1 MNRIYKLKF
10 NRKSASLIAVSEL
23 ANNTIATINSSSIAN
38 SNSVHKV
45 FVVNFLTLALTS
57 VTLASPQG
65 AQVVVGQATIET
77 KDNLTTITN
86 TPNSVINWQSFNI
99 GKDEIVKFVQQNSN
113 SAVLNRVVGNDI
125 SQILGSLQ
133 SNGKVFL
140 VNPNGILFGKNATVN
155 VQSLIASTLDI
166 SNDQFA
172 SGKLSFEQKKQATI
186 ASVLNQGL
194 VKVNDDGTLALIGG
208 NVENNGVLE
217 ARDGSVFLLAG
228 NTISIADLNNN
239 DISFKVTATNKA
251 INLGTILAKKV
262 TMLGNRVAHGDAG
275 DLRDLFLDTINT
287 DSQASSAQINAKG
300 EVLLFAGSEADAM
313 QSTNQSN
320 SQVIGTRN
328 GLVLVNATIDVSNK
342 SGTAGKVTVLGDTV
356 VLDNHSNINTTGDI
370 AGSVNIGG
378 DLNGKGSIKLSK
390 ATVLEKNQ
398 VINSSGTSKSG
409 NVIVWGDYLD
419 VDGTLDASS
428 ENGTAGLVE
437 TSAIDFDF
445 RSSLVV
451 KTKSKTGKSGEWLL
465 DPGELFITD
474 EDDTT
479 LNGYKNDNNK
489 MFLVKDTTF
498 GSNGCVTVTTRK
510 FISWQVI
517 DKQLG
522 TNNNVTLKSSG
533 HIEVSDSGKEVTL
546 SNASASKTL
555 IFNTPKISGS
565 VATFNATG
573 LNLEFGN
580 TYNNQTAHQQY
591 LTLANTTLTN
601 IAFTGN
607 TTSNVRFINATLS
620 NITSTA
626 KTKQPTVTLSLDNS
640 SILHNIDYT
649 SSNISQFEINNTVS
663 VGGSWNGRLTLLQL
677 NNAVLNVSNGIV
689 WTDNPIASS
698 NLIYKIQGQG
708 SPNRINAPNVSFII
722 PGEKAKKDQ
731 QIQIENIV
739 VNVTDKAIFGNTQVD
754 GKDNFSSLTID
765 YQNKLNNV
773 TIYGKE
779 VVINYTDKPLS
790 SDNLFICATNN
801 ATLAGKIK
809 STYDHLNIT
818 ASYIYISQRPTINW

>member
-172 SGKLSFEQKKQATI
+172 SGKLSFEQQKQATI

-390 ATVLEKNQ
+390 ATVLEKSQ

-419 VDGTLDASS
+419 VDGTIDASS

-465 DPGELFITD
+465 DPGELFVTD
-474 EDDTT
+474 ESDAETF
-479 LNGYKNDNNK
+479 GYANTNNK
-489 MFLVKDTTF
+489 NFLIKESSF
-498 GSNGCVTVTTRK
+498 SNGCVSVSTRK
-510 FISWQVI
+510 FVSWQLI
-517 DKQLG
+517 DKHLG
-522 TNNNVTLKSSG
+522 NNDNVTLKSSG
-533 HIEVSDSGKEVTL
+533 HIQLTDSGQKEVTL
-546 SNASASKTL
+546 ANASASKSL
-555 IFNTPKISGS
+555 IFNTPRVSGS
-565 VATFNATG
+565 VGTFNATG
-573 LNLEFGN
+573 LNLEFDN
-580 TYNNQTAHQQY
+580 TYSNQTFHQTA
-591 LTLANTTLTN
+591 LVLANTTLTN
-601 IAFTGN
+601 ITFKGN
-607 TTSNVRFINATLS
+607 TTTNLKFINATLG

-626 KTKQPTVTLSLDNS
+626 ITKKSTFTLSLDNS
-640 SILHNIDYT
+640 NILHNIDYT
-649 SSNISQFEINNTVS
+649 SSNISQFEINNTVN
-663 VGGSWNGRLTLLQL
+663 VGGYWKGQLTDLKL
-677 NNAVLNVSNGIV
+677 NNAKLNVTKDIV
-689 WTDNPIASS
+689 WTNSAVAGS
-698 NLIYKIQGQG
+698 NFIYKIQGD
-708 SPNRINAPNVSFII
+708 SNSEINAPNLSFII
-722 PGEKAKKDQ
+722 PGGKASSNQ
-731 QIQIENIV
+731 QIQIENV
-739 VNVTDKAIFGNTQVD
+739 VIRVKDNVTLGNTNVD
-754 GKDNFSSLTID
+754 NKENFSSLATD
-765 YQNKLNNV
+765 YSNKLNNV

>member
-465 DPGELFITD
+465 DPGELFVTD
-474 EDDTT
+474 ESDAETF
-479 LNGYKNDNNK
+479 GYANTNNK
-489 MFLVKDTTF
+489 NFLIKESSF
-498 GSNGCVTVTTRK
+498 SNGCVSVSTRK
-510 FISWQVI
+510 FVSWQLI
-517 DKQLG
+517 DKHLG
-522 TNNNVTLKSSG
+522 NNDNVTLKSSG
-533 HIEVSDSGKEVTL
+533 HIQLTDSGQKEVTL
-546 SNASASKTL
+546 ANASASKSL
-555 IFNTPKISGS
+555 IFNTPRVSGS
-565 VATFNATG
+565 VGTFNATG
-573 LNLEFGN
+573 LNLEFDN
-580 TYNNQTAHQQY
+580 TYSNQTFHQTA
-591 LTLANTTLTN
+591 LVLANTTLTN
-601 IAFTGN
+601 ITFKGN
-607 TTSNVRFINATLS
+607 TTTNLKFINATLG

-626 KTKQPTVTLSLDNS
+626 ITKKSTFTLSLDNS
-640 SILHNIDYT
+640 NILHNIDYT
-649 SSNISQFEINNTVS
+649 SSNISQFEINNTVN
-663 VGGSWNGRLTLLQL
+663 VGGYWKGQLTDLKL
-677 NNAVLNVSNGIV
+677 NNAKLNVTKDIV
-689 WTDNPIASS
+689 WTNSAVAGS
-698 NLIYKIQGQG
+698 NFIYKIQGD
-708 SPNRINAPNVSFII
+708 SNSEINAPNLSFII
-722 PGEKAKKDQ
+722 PGGKASSNQ
-731 QIQIENIV
+731 QIQIENV
-739 VNVTDKAIFGNTQVD
+739 VIRVKDNVTLGNTNVD
-754 GKDNFSSLTID
+754 NKENFSSLATD
-765 YQNKLNNV
+765 YSNKLNNV